1 MQKTK
6 NRKISMKRKE
16 MKRKNKNTVIKEK
29 DETSKERTSNL
40 DIHKSRYYHQPKAPV
55 ERIQ

>member
-1 MQKTK
+1 
-6 NRKISMKRKE
+6 MKRKE
-16 MKRKNKNTVIKEK
+16 IKRKNKNTVIKEK